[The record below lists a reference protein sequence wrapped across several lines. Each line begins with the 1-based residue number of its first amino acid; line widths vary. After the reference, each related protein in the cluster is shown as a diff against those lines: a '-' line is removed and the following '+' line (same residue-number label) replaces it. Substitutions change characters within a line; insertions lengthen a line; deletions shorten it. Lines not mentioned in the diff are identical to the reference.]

1 MTPIFIGRLSPHLQ
15 GFTPSKRPFHK
26 GLFNIFLI
34 NLQRHLSGVVAPP
47 KIYYLMYSPVFS
59 KPPIFK
65 YLLFTLFLISCGE
78 KPKEGNSSM
87 FLGDKEH
94 TGNYDSP
101 SVKSEPEILWK
112 FETGGQVISSPVI
125 FDNTVYIGSSDNNLY
140 AINAG
145 SGKVLWKYETGGAV
159 NSTPLVTKD
168 KVMFLSYDGV
178 FYALN
183 RENGK
188 PVWRFKTQGES
199 RFLVKDYFNRSFKPD
214 FWDFYLSSPVVK
226 GNKVYFGSS
235 DSNIYALEL
244 ETGDKIWS
252 YKTGGSVHSS
262 PALSGNSLVTG
273 SWDSNVYCVDASSG
287 KEKWKFETGKDLES
301 YIWLGVQASPTIDN
315 GTVYIGSRDA
325 KFYALNLENGKPIWI
340 TDEFNRSWM
349 PSSAAVGSEN
359 IYTGSSDS
367 FSFFS
372 IDRKSGDINYAV
384 DTKAYTF
391 SSPAIDR
398 EMAYIGSANGRLY
411 GIELTSG
418 DIKWEFETIGAITDT
433 IQLFDDTG
441 RIDKVRYKELTKDIR
456 DMPALSTLMEKIF
469 SSTGAILSSPVISDR
484 VIYFGSSDGNVYA
497 ITDKK

>member
-1 MTPIFIGRLSPHLQ
+1 MKKFILRTSPILSLLFLLFI
-15 GFTPSKRPFHK
+15 F
-26 GLFNIFLI
+26 
-34 NLQRHLSGVVAPP
+34 
-47 KIYYLMYSPVFS
+47 YSCNE
-59 KPPIFK
+59 K
-65 YLLFTLFLISCGE
+65 YL
-78 KPKEGNSSM
+78 KENKM
-87 FLGDKEH
+87 FLGNQEH

-101 SVKSEPEILWK
+101 SVKDEPEILWK

-125 FDNTVYIGSSDNNLY
+125 FDNKVYIGSSDNRLY

-145 SGKVLWKYETGGAV
+145 TGKVLWEFETGGAV
-159 NSTPLVTKD
+159 NSTPVVTKD
-168 KVMFLSYDGV
+168 KVMFLSYDGF

-183 RENGK
+183 REDGK
-188 PVWRFKTQGES
+188 LVWKFKTQGES
-199 RFLVKDYFNRSFKPD
+199 RFLVKDYFNKSFKPD

-226 GNKVYFGSS
+226 GDKVYFGSS
-235 DSNIYALEL
+235 DSNIYALDIV
-244 ETGDKIWS
+244 TGEKIWS

-262 PALSGNSLVTG
+262 PAISGNSLVIG
-273 SWDSNVYCVDASSG
+273 SWDSNIYCVDASTG

-301 YIWLGVQASPTIDN
+301 YIWLGVQASPAIDD

-325 KFYALNLENGKPIWI
+325 KFYALDLETGKPIWI

-349 PSSAAVGSEN
+349 PSSTAVGPKN

-418 DIKWEFETIGAITDT
+418 DIKWEFETMGARKDT
-433 IQLFDDTG
+433 IRLFDAG
-441 RIDKVRYKELTKDIR
+441 GSLDKEKYKELTKDIT
-456 DMPALSTLMEKIF
+456 DMPALSSLMEKIF
-469 SSTGAILSSPVISDR
+469 SSTGAIVSSPVISGR
-484 VIYFGSSDGNVYA
+484 VIYFGSSDGHVYA